1 MIDALA
7 QALAHLFTLAS
18 LGQLALGTLIGLVF
32 GVVPGLGGPTAL
44 ALLIPL
50 TFGMD
55 ATHAIVLVGGIVGGV
70 PFGGSLTAILLNTPG
85 AAPNAATCFDGYPLA
100 RQGRAGL
107 AIGAAATASALGGL
121 IGVAVMLA
129 VMPIAKAVVL
139 AFGPPEFFMLAVLGL
154 CAIAVSTGG
163 KLLRGLIAGGFGLML
178 SFVGY
183 DEVGGGLRFTA
194 GIEYLW
200 DGVKLVPAL
209 IGLFAIA
216 EMIQLASIGDRVAT
230 VGGTDA
236 VRHVVDGIKVTFAE
250 TVTLVRSSAIG
261 TLIGAVPGIGGTVAS
276 FLSYSVARQV
286 SRDPESFGQG
296 NIQGVIASEAANNAK
311 DGGSLIPTLAF
322 GIPGS
327 AEMAVFLGV
336 LVLHGLE
343 PGPRLLLDHEDVIY
357 GLIIA
362 LSLACV
368 LASLVGLAFARYLV
382 AITRVDVAYLAP
394 IVISVALIGA
404 YALEQSLGDVIA
416 ALVFG
421 VIGYF
426 MVRFDYPRIALIIA
440 LVLGGL
446 AERSFHQ
453 SLLMSDGSYSIFV
466 TRPVAIVL
474 LLLTVASLAL
484 PALRA
489 LARKRAER

>member
-1 MIDALA
+1 MIDALL
-7 QALAHLFTLAS
+7 QALAQLLTLSS
-18 LGQLALGTLIGLVF
+18 LSQLALGTLIGLVF

-100 RQGRAGL
+100 RQGKAGL
-107 AIGAAATASALGGL
+107 AIGAAAAASSLGGL
-121 IGVAVMLA
+121 IGIGVMLA

-139 AFGPPEFFMLAVLGL
+139 AFGPPEFFMLALLGL
-154 CAIAVSTGG
+154 SAIAVSTGG
-163 KLLRGLIAGGFGLML
+163 KLLRGLIAGGVGLIL

-216 EMIQLASIGDRVAT
+216 EMIQLASVGGRVAT
-230 VGGTDA
+230 VGGSDA
-236 VRHVVDGIKVTFAE
+236 VQHVVDGIKAVFSNG
-250 TVTLVRSSAIG
+250 VTLVRSSAIG

-276 FLSYSVARQV
+276 FLSYSVARQL
-286 SRDPESFGQG
+286 SKQPETFGQG
-296 NIQGVIASEAANNAK
+296 NVQGVIASEAANNAK

-362 LSLACV
+362 LALACV
-368 LASLVGLAFARYLV
+368 LASLVGLAFTRYLV
-382 AITRVDVAYLAP
+382 AITRIDVRYLAP
-394 IVISVALIGA
+394 VVISVALIGA
-404 YALEQSLGDVIA
+404 YALESSIGDVLA
-416 ALVFG
+416 ALLFG

-426 MVRFDYPRIALIIA
+426 MVRFDYPRITLIIA

-453 SLLMSDGSYSIFV
+453 SLLMSEGSYGIFLA
-466 TRPVAIVL
+466 RPVSLVL
-474 LLLTVASLAL
+474 LCLMFASLAF
-484 PALRA
+484 PALRK
-489 LARKRAER
+489 LVGRRS